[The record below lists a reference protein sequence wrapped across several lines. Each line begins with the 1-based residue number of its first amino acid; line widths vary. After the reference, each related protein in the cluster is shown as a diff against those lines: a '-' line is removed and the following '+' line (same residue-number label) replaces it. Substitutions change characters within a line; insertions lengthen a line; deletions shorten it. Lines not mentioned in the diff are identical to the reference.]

1 MERINE
7 AETIDQDASPSGQ
20 DLIKFFL
27 DDCTLR
33 GYSLETI
40 RSHRSNLRII
50 SDFLTER
57 GWKFQ
62 EVDKKALR
70 EVLGYLVTERKVGVK
85 TQNHYFSVLS
95 SLFEYLVYEEYVES
109 NPVLGFRKRY
119 LKNYKKHQPQPMRK
133 LLSVE
138 EMSRLINGVLSIRD
152 KALMT
157 VLAKTGVRRGE
168 LISMDLD
175 DVDWNHQR
183 IKLKRKNKRS
193 NLYVYFDEETAVIL
207 SRWLRIRESYAKP
220 GEEALFVGDLGGR
233 IGRNIVYSTVTDH
246 AERLGFHDSMS
257 SRLEDHFSPHCFR
270 HWFTTH
276 LRRNGMNREFIKEL
290 RGDSRGDAID
300 IYDHIDHD
308 ELRQAY
314 LSTIPRLGI
323 I

>member
-1 MERINE
+1 MEGINE
-7 AETIDQDASPSGQ
+7 ADTINQDSPPS
-20 DLIKFFL
+20 DRELIKSFL

-33 GYSLETI
+33 GYSPETI

-50 SDFLTER
+50 SDFLNDR
-57 GWKFQ
+57 GLRFQ
-62 EVDKKALR
+62 EVDKQALKQL
-70 EVLGYLVTERKVGVK
+70 LGYLVTEREVGVK

-95 SLFEYLVYEEYVES
+95 SFYEYLLYDEYVGS

-119 LKNYKKHQPQPMRK
+119 LKNYKNHQPLPMRK
-133 LLSVE
+133 LLSVD
-138 EMSRLINGVLSIRD
+138 EMTQLLNGVLGIRD

-168 LISMDLD
+168 LISMDVD
-175 DVDWNHQR
+175 DVDWLYQR
-183 IKLKRKNKRS
+183 IILKRKNKRS
-193 NLYVYFDEETAVIL
+193 NLFVYFDEETAVL
-207 SRWLRIRESYAKP
+207 LNRWLRTRDSYGKD
-220 GEEALFVGDLGGR
+220 GEKALFVGDLGGR
-233 IGRNIVYSTVTDH
+233 IGRNIVYQVVTSH
-246 AERLGFHDSMS
+246 AERLGFHNPAS

-276 LRRNGMNREFIKEL
+276 LRRNGLSREFIKEL
-290 RGDSRGDAID
+290 RGDSRGEAID

-314 LSTIPRLGI
+314 LAAIPRLGI